1 MTRII
6 KKFRLIVFSLI
17 LITIWRKSESILQRP
32 IDPDWNTKGLE
43 QIRSKENFYDVI
55 ISGTSMSITNINAEE
70 LYLNYGIASST
81 IGEPEQIAFLSY
93 YSIKQA
99 LEYQKPK
106 VILLDIE
113 AFLYSYDRQVE
124 LLMRDENYSGHYT
137 IDNFTNF
144 AIKHEAVKQLKQLK
158 SDTDYWNY
166 FSPMYYNHSNWEN
179 ISNNNFKSNQSED
192 IILGSK
198 TLFGNY
204 ENVYDYKYIKMS
216 DNTNDKTDMTEI
228 NLEYLYKIKDL
239 CKEKDVDLILLR
251 SCGNSRWSWG
261 EYNAI
266 QEIAETMEIEYLDMA
281 LYEQKIGFDWKVDSY
296 DGRHH
301 NAIGAKKWTDFI
313 GTYLKQKYDF
323 DDRRIDTNYHIFQ
336 KEKDRYENI
345 LSALENRISLLKAI
359 NLNQYLD
366 TLLNMEKEGNS
377 IFIVINKE
385 ATEYLK
391 EENISCLKAIGIDI
405 DLPKLEKQSFCGVL
419 DDGKVIVVGN
429 NRKQVFSG
437 YLTDGTKFSISNED
451 IEEAV
456 NSSILINGNEYL
468 QDNLGIN
475 IVVYNKKCNQ
485 ILSSVFFS
493 TNDMENP
500 TTARKNITGITEL
513 EKDINCWIAN

>member
-1 MTRII
+1 MEDNVTRII

-216 DNTNDKTDMTEI
+216 DNTNDK
-228 NLEYLYKIKDL
+228 
-239 CKEKDVDLILLR
+239 
-251 SCGNSRWSWG
+251 S
-261 EYNAI
+261 
-266 QEIAETMEIEYLDMA
+266 
-281 LYEQKIGFDWKVDSY
+281 
-296 DGRHH
+296 
-301 NAIGAKKWTDFI
+301 
-313 GTYLKQKYDF
+313 
-323 DDRRIDTNYHIFQ
+323 
-336 KEKDRYENI
+336 
-345 LSALENRISLLKAI
+345 
-359 NLNQYLD
+359 
-366 TLLNMEKEGNS
+366 
-377 IFIVINKE
+377 
-385 ATEYLK
+385 
-391 EENISCLKAIGIDI
+391 
-405 DLPKLEKQSFCGVL
+405 
-419 DDGKVIVVGN
+419 
-429 NRKQVFSG
+429 
-437 YLTDGTKFSISNED
+437 
-451 IEEAV
+451 
-456 NSSILINGNEYL
+456 
-468 QDNLGIN
+468 
-475 IVVYNKKCNQ
+475 
-485 ILSSVFFS
+485 
-493 TNDMENP
+493 
-500 TTARKNITGITEL
+500 
-513 EKDINCWIAN
+513 